1 MRQTLTLN
9 KMLSELDKKSV
20 VNAIQT
26 AEEITS
32 GEIRVHIDKK
42 GGKEPFKEAKRV
54 FERLGM
60 TKTKERNGVLIY
72 LCFTRKQIAILG
84 DQGINEKVPEGYW
97 DELYHSMATAFRN
110 EQYGQGICEAIERIG
125 EKLSAHFPVNADNPN
140 ELSNEITEA

>member
-1 MRQTLTLN
+1 MHQTLTLN
-9 KMLSELDKKSV
+9 KMLSELDKNSV
-20 VNAIQT
+20 VEAIQA

-42 GGKEPFKEAKRV
+42 GGKDPFKEAKRV

-72 LCFTRKQIAILG
+72 LCFERKQIAILG

-97 DELYHSMATAFRN
+97 DELYHSMAAAFRN
-110 EQYGQGICEAIERIG
+110 EQYGRGICKAIERIG

>member
-1 MRQTLTLN
+1 
-9 KMLSELDKKSV
+9 MLSELDKKSV
-20 VNAIQT
+20 VNAIQS
-26 AEEITS
+26 AEELTS

-42 GGKEPFKEAKRV
+42 GGKEPFKEATRV

-97 DELYHSMATAFRN
+97 NELYHIMATAFRN
-110 EQYGQGICEAIERIG
+110 EHYCDGICEAVQRVG
-125 EKLSAHFPVNADNPN
+125 EKLSMHFPVNQDNPN

>member
-1 MRQTLTLN
+1 
-9 KMLSELDKKSV
+9 MLSELDKKSV
-20 VNAIQT
+20 VNAIQS
-26 AEEITS
+26 AEELTS

-42 GGKEPFKEAKRV
+42 GGKEPFKDATRV

-110 EQYGQGICEAIERIG
+110 GNYCLGICESVQRVG
-125 EKLSAHFPVNADNPN
+125 EKLSMHFPVNQDNPN

>member
-1 MRQTLTLN
+1 
-9 KMLSELDKKSV
+9 MLSELDKKSI
-20 VNAIQT
+20 VNAIQS

-42 GGKEPFKEAKRV
+42 GGKEPFKEATRV

-72 LCFTRKQIAILG
+72 LCFERKQLAILG
-84 DQGINEKVPEGYW
+84 DQGINEKVSEGYW
-97 DELYHSMATAFRN
+97 DELYHNMATAFRN
-110 EQYGQGICEAIERIG
+110 ENYCLGICEAVQRVG
-125 EKLSAHFPVNADNPN
+125 EKLSAHFPVNEDNPN

>member
-1 MRQTLTLN
+1 
-9 KMLSELDKKSV
+9 MLSELDKTSI
-20 VNAIQT
+20 VNAIQS

-42 GGKEPFKEAKRV
+42 GGKDPFKEATRV

-72 LCFTRKQIAILG
+72 LCFESKQLAILG
-84 DQGINEKVPEGYW
+84 DQGINEKVSEGYW
-97 DELYHSMATAFRN
+97 DELYQNMATAFRN
-110 EQYGQGICEAIERIG
+110 ENYCLGICEAVHRVG
-125 EKLSAHFPVNADNPN
+125 EKLSAHFPVNEDNPN

>member
-1 MRQTLTLN
+1 
-9 KMLSELDKKSV
+9 MLSELDKKSV
-20 VNAIQT
+20 VNAIQS
-26 AEEITS
+26 AEELTS
-32 GEIRVHIDKK
+32 GEIRVHIDRK

-97 DELYHSMATAFRN
+97 DELYHIMATAFRN
-110 EQYGQGICEAIERIG
+110 EHYCDGICEAVQRVG
-125 EKLSAHFPVNADNPN
+125 EKLSTHFPVNHDNPN

>member
-1 MRQTLTLN
+1 MRRMLTLN

-20 VNAIQT
+20 VEAIQA

-32 GEIRVHIDKK
+32 GEIRVNLDKK
-42 GGKEPFKEAKRV
+42 GGKDPFIEAKRV

-72 LCFTRKQIAILG
+72 LCFARKQLAILG

-97 DELYHSMATAFRN
+97 DELYRNMTTAFKN
-110 EQYGQGICEAIERIG
+110 ENYCLGICEAVQHVG
-125 EKLSAHFPVNADNPN
+125 EKLSAHFPVNGDNPN

>member
-1 MRQTLTLN
+1 
-9 KMLSELDKKSV
+9 MLSELDKKSV
-20 VNAIQT
+20 VEAIQA

-32 GEIRVHIDKK
+32 GEIRVHLDKK
-42 GGKEPFKEAKRV
+42 GEKDPFIEAKRV

-72 LCFTRKQIAILG
+72 LCFARKQLAILG

-97 DELYHSMATAFRN
+97 DELYENMITAFKN
-110 EQYGQGICEAIERIG
+110 ENYCLGICEAVQHVG
-125 EKLSAHFPVNADNPN
+125 EKLSAHFPVNGDNPN

>member
-1 MRQTLTLN
+1 MHRTLTLN
-9 KMLSELDKKSV
+9 KMLSELDKKSI
-20 VNAIQT
+20 VNAIQS

-42 GGKEPFKEAKRV
+42 GGKDPFKEAKRV

-72 LCFTRKQIAILG
+72 LCFKRKQIAILG

-97 DELYHSMATAFRN
+97 DELYHIMATAFRN
-110 EQYGQGICEAIERIG
+110 EHYCDGICEAVQLVG
-125 EKLSAHFPVNADNPN
+125 EKLSTHFPVNHDNPN

>member
-1 MRQTLTLN
+1 MRQMLTLN

-20 VNAIQT
+20 VEAIQA

-32 GEIRVHIDKK
+32 GEIRVHLDKK
-42 GGKEPFKEAKRV
+42 GGKDPFLEAKRV

-72 LCFTRKQIAILG
+72 LCFTRKQLAILG
-84 DQGINEKVPEGYW
+84 DQGINEKVPEGFW
-97 DELYHSMATAFRN
+97 DELYHSMAASFRN
-110 EQYGQGICEAIERIG
+110 EDYCVGICTAVQRVG
-125 EKLSAHFPVNADNPN
+125 EKLSTHFPVNEDNPN

>member
-1 MRQTLTLN
+1 
-9 KMLSELDKKSV
+9 MLSELDKKSI
-20 VNAIQT
+20 VNAIQS

-42 GGKEPFKEAKRV
+42 GGKEPYKEATRV

-72 LCFTRKQIAILG
+72 LCFERKQLAILG
-84 DQGINEKVPEGYW
+84 DQGINEKVSEGYW
-97 DELYHSMATAFRN
+97 DELYHNMATAFRN
-110 EQYGQGICEAIERIG
+110 ENYCLGICEAVQRVG
-125 EKLSAHFPVNADNPN
+125 EKLSAHFPVNEDNPN

>member
-1 MRQTLTLN
+1 MHQTLTLN
-9 KMLSELDKKSV
+9 KMLSELDKNSV
-20 VNAIQT
+20 VEAIQA

-32 GEIRVHIDKK
+32 GEIRVHLDKK
-42 GGKEPFKEAKRV
+42 GGKDPFKEAKRV

>member
-20 VNAIQT
+20 VKAIQS

-42 GGKEPFKEAKRV
+42 GGKDPFKEAKRV

-97 DELYHSMATAFRN
+97 DELYRSMATAFRN